1 MASKKLIT
9 TPRHSYRGL
18 PITYEQ
24 FKDLLLLALT
34 MRNADG
40 SGEVPWD
47 LEKTAARVDL
57 NYEKGWIEK
66 FTQEME
72 HPILDF
78 ITTDKVSGKG
88 LCAYANS
95 AAFAVAPYLLEKYFG
110 EPDFEHPF
118 DEKPELTDPFE
129 GIGRVDVT
137 FLGRNLTI
145 GCVEGEEERTKH
157 LVERIEAEAGE
168 WLKAVTGP
176 LDDFRALLMGS
187 VFLVEFIENIED
199 QSNVPA
205 SDRIVTLNHNSP
217 EYKEATNALDKVIEE
232 FRKDHRLDNELGSE
246 KPALLQTLEAG
257 RRLLED
263 TKIKADIVITLLV
276 EPLKLVA
283 KRYESELVGALA
295 AGAVTVILA
304 LLGFI

>member
-1 MASKKLIT
+1 
-9 TPRHSYRGL
+9 
-18 PITYEQ
+18 
-24 FKDLLLLALT
+24 
-34 MRNADG
+34 
-40 SGEVPWD
+40 
-47 LEKTAARVDL
+47 
-57 NYEKGWIEK
+57 
-66 FTQEME
+66 ME

-78 ITTDKVSGKG
+78 VATDKVPGKG

-110 EPDFEHPF
+110 DPDFEHPF
-118 DEKPELTDPFE
+118 DEKSELTDPFE

-168 WLKAVTGP
+168 TLKAVTGP

-187 VFLVEFIENIED
+187 VLLVDFIEDLED

-217 EYKEATNALDKVIEE
+217 
-232 FRKDHRLDNELGSE
+232 DHR
-246 KPALLQTLEAG
+246 EAIEAIG
-257 RRLLED
+257 RVTE
-263 TKIKADIVITLLV
+263 
-276 EPLKLVA
+276 
-283 KRYESELVGALA
+283 ALA
-295 AGAVTVILA
+295 ADNEYGAEAPEEKEA
-304 LLGFI
+304 LLGALKSGRLLLSATQVRVSAIRATLLPALQYIADNFAKGAVAALGAAAVAAVLKLIGAV

>member
-1 MASKKLIT
+1 MANQKLIT

-40 SGEVPWD
+40 SGEAPWD
-47 LEKTAARVDL
+47 LEKTAARADL
-57 NYEKGWIEK
+57 SYEKGWIEK
-66 FTQEME
+66 FAQDME

-78 ITTDKVSGKG
+78 IATDKVPEKE
-88 LCAYANS
+88 LCAYPNS

-110 EPDFEHPF
+110 DPDFDHPF
-118 DEKPELTDPFE
+118 DEKPELTGPFE

-145 GCVEGEEERTKH
+145 GCVEDEEERTKH
-157 LVERIEAEAGE
+157 LVERIEAAAGE
-168 WLKAVTGP
+168 TLKAVTGP

-187 VFLVEFIENIED
+187 VLLVEVIEDLED
-199 QSNVPA
+199 QSSVPA

-217 EYKEATNALDKVIEE
+217 DYREAIKAIGQVTETIAA
-232 FRKDHRLDNELGSE
+232 DNEYGAEAPEE
-246 KPALLQTLEAG
+246 KE
-257 RRLLED
+257 
-263 TKIKADIVITLLV
+263 
-276 EPLKLVA
+276 
-283 KRYESELVGALA
+283 
-295 AGAVTVILA
+295 A
-304 LLGFI
+304 LLGALKSGRLLLSATQVRVSAVRATLLPALQYIADNFAKGAVAALGATAVAAVLKLIGVF